1 MNLIWQGILLGLGL
15 SVLVGPMLFLYLQVG
30 IQRGFRAAF
39 FLGLG
44 TWMSDLLFIL
54 LIYFG
59 LNYVERITGS
69 NSFSLWMGIVGG
81 IILVIIGAGLLFS
94 KPPTRTESP
103 HEIKK
108 NTPHLGLW
116 LKGFLI
122 NTFNPFAV
130 FFWLS
135 VMTGYSSKNLGGQQ
149 MSLLF
154 GGILGTI
161 IITDII
167 KILGAKPLKS
177 VVNNQRTGIVLHKI
191 VGTVLVVFGLALIYR
206 VW

>member
-30 IQRGFRAAF
+30 IQRGFRAAV

-54 LIYFG
+54 CIYFG
-59 LNYVERITGS
+59 VNYVEKITDSSG
-69 NSFSLWMGIVGG
+69 FSLWMGIVGG
-81 IILVIIGAGLLFS
+81 IILVIIGIGLLLS
-94 KPPTRTESP
+94 KPPKGAESP

-108 NTPHLGLW
+108 NTTYLGLW

-149 MSLLF
+149 ISLLF

-167 KILGAKPLKS
+167 KILGAKQLKRII
-177 VVNNQRTGIVLHKI
+177 NNQTTGIVLHKI